1 MPLASRIA
9 GFAACALAAQLAAA
23 QSSDIF
29 KCVDESGRAHYTNV
43 KKEAQGR
50 NCTLVTR
57 EVSVIPSGSPPPPAA
72 MRGAAPGAQQ
82 AATSFPR
89 VDREQQRARDESRR
103 KILEDE
109 LSAEEKSLARARQ
122 ELAEQESVRSGDEKN
137 YQRVL
142 DRLQSYREAVER
154 HERNVAA
161 LRKELANL
169 KQ

>member
-1 MPLASRIA
+1 MPIASRLA

-43 KKEAQGR
+43 KKDAQGR

-57 EVSVIPSGSPPPPAA
+57 EVSVIPSGTSPAA
-72 MRGAAPGAQQ
+72 AARGAAPGAQ
-82 AATSFPR
+82 AAAASFPR
-89 VDREQQRARDESRR
+89 VDRDTQKSRDDSRR
-103 KILEDE
+103 RILEDE

-122 ELAEQESVRSGDEKN
+122 DLAEQESVRGGDEKN
-137 YQRVL
+137 YQKVL
-142 DRLQSYREAVER
+142 DRLQPYKDAVDR

-161 LRKELANL
+161 LRRELANL